1 MPPEL
6 ERIRRIANEA
16 DCLFTRPQ
24 VEAALDRMADE
35 ITDTLQGRNPLVI
48 CVMNGGIVT
57 GGCLL
62 TRLDFPLQ
70 LDYLQAGR
78 YGNGTAGGVL
88 AWRVE
93 PQQSLRGRDVLVVDD
108 ILDEGHTLLAILSY
122 CREQGAAHVYSAV
135 LVDKVHDRKCA
146 PGFRADF
153 TGLEAPDRY
162 LFGYGLDYH
171 GYLRNAPGLFALSA
185 GVDEATGEPA

>member
-6 ERIRRIANEA
+6 VEVQRIARDA
-16 DCLFTRPQ
+16 DCLFTRTQ

-35 ITDTLQGRNPLVI
+35 ITDALRGNNPLVI

-70 LDYLQAGR
+70 LDYLQVSR
-78 YGNGTAGGVL
+78 YGNQTQGGAL
-88 AWRVE
+88 SWRVE
-93 PQQSLRGRDVLVVDD
+93 PQQSLQDRDVLVVDD
-108 ILDEGHTLLAILSY
+108 ILDEGNTLRAILSY
-122 CREQGAAHVYSAV
+122 CVERGASRVYSAV
-135 LVDKVHDRKCA
+135 LVDKQHDRKCEVDY
-146 PGFRADF
+146 RADF

-162 LFGYGLDYH
+162 LFGYGLDYR
-171 GYLRNAPGLFALSA
+171 GYLRNAPGLFA
-185 GVDEATGEPA
+185 VPPDQEAVQS